1 MSDSPKL
8 VAVVSNHLCVVIEV
22 PALCYEDVF
31 NMLAICRKADG
42 SVLEFPLQLHEDK
55 DCLCYSPSPG
65 VWLESQVPAY
75 FLRPIAKKPS
85 GRAVLKKPV
94 AAKLDQENG
103 DHEEEEEEPEND
115 DEDEEQEGG
124 NGNKEGDGEEPGDDG
139 CGLSKGDGEEQGDD
153 GCGLIKG
160 DGEEQGDDGCG
171 LSKGDGE
178 EQGDDGCGLSKK
190 PCGARRVV
198 GKRPHHQLAEALCIF
213 CLIKLTSYHQ
223 CWVIHLRATF

>member
-1 MSDSPKL
+1 MF
-8 VAVVSNHLCVVIEV
+8 CVIEV

-31 NMLAICRKADG
+31 NMLAVCKKADG
-42 SVLEFPLQLHEDK
+42 SVLEFPLELHEGK
-55 DCLCYSPSPG
+55 TCLCYCPSTG
-65 VWLESQVPAY
+65 VVIESQAPAY

-94 AAKLDQENG
+94 AAKVDQENG
-103 DHEEEEEEPEND
+103 DHEEEEEEPED
-115 DEDEEQEGG
+115 DEEDEEQECDQEGG
-124 NGNKEGDGEEPGDDG
+124 NGKKEGDGEEP
-139 CGLSKGDGEEQGDD
+139 
-153 GCGLIKG
+153 
-160 DGEEQGDDGCG
+160 GDDGCG

-213 CLIKLTSYHQ
+213 CLIKLTYYHQ
-223 CWVIHLRATF
+223 CWVIHLLEPIAVLAF